1 MAGVL
6 QLVLVAIDNQ
16 SSHARRQC
24 CERGEDK
31 LYCAF
36 PKAGEKRER
45 AVNEEKVSEQWRH
58 TSYQPGYPL
67 SRSWSFF
74 FFSVPLS
81 KIHLNKRTLS
91 LETLDQCFKK

>member
-31 LYCAF
+31 LYCVF

-45 AVNEEKVSEQWRH
+45 AVNEEKVSEQ
-58 TSYQPGYPL
+58 L
-67 SRSWSFF
+67 
-74 FFSVPLS
+74 
-81 KIHLNKRTLS
+81 
-91 LETLDQCFKK
+91 